1 MPSWRGSPPAWAS
14 RQPRVRKPWAPE
26 LCRLTRQVTSLFSLH
41 VFTGAVFLSLITL
54 LVLKS
59 GQPDSPGRQ
68 PRGQGP
74 KQTLSLPYYSAV
86 AGCDWV
92 AFVSTKEMT
101 RSFRR
106 LSEKGA
112 TGLPAGGSPGVRLS
126 LFSAVQAFLFTSD
139 PGPWASAYP
148 GVGVGMEISSR
159 TSLPREP
166 SAGCPDLRPWALLA
180 HSLTNGTM
188 GVASTGVSSL
198 PQAPASTWPPST
210 CQTSREESRSS
221 CAAAAAALYL
231 RVSDKGPTPLIGAS
245 CDSWLLFHPQHH
257 SWYTQIKAPA
267 SCALSP
273 ALGRKQ

>member
-1 MPSWRGSPPAWAS
+1 MTAKAMVGPVSLAARAVGSQTGQRYEAGSADYRHHSCPASGGARLHGPHDSLMSESPGHLNSVASQDRSLPSPAS
-14 RQPRVRKPWAPE
+14 KSLPE
-26 LCRLTRQVTSLFSLH
+26 LFSCPL
-41 VFTGAVFLSLITL
+41 TL
-54 LVLKS
+54 LLLKS

-74 KQTLSLPYYSAV
+74 RQALSLPYSSAV

-112 TGLPAGGSPGVRLS
+112 TGLLAGGSPGVRLS

-148 GVGVGMEISSR
+148 GAGPGMEISSR

-166 SAGCPDLRPWALLA
+166 SAGCPNLKPWALYLPTL
-180 HSLTNGTM
+180 SRM
-188 GVASTGVSSL
+188 G
-198 PQAPASTWPPST
+198 
-210 CQTSREESRSS
+210 
-221 CAAAAAALYL
+221 
-231 RVSDKGPTPLIGAS
+231 
-245 CDSWLLFHPQHH
+245 
-257 SWYTQIKAPA
+257 
-267 SCALSP
+267 
-273 ALGRKQ
+273 